1 MERVLEREEEKKS
14 SATFSTTSKGTP
26 DQIPIISRPAEKLD
40 EGDGWGRSRVVGEKI
55 RARTSTDPHFIM
67 KRRLLRGGGC
77 CDYAGPFHDL

>member
-1 MERVLEREEEKKS
+1 MLKKKKKEKKS
-14 SATFSTTSKGTP
+14 SGKLFTTSKGAP

-40 EGDGWGRSRVVGEKI
+40 EGDGWAEEQGGVGEKI

-77 CDYAGPFHDL
+77 CDCAGPFHDL